1 MIADGWSGP
10 QEGIV
15 TIALDTSEPTDSIQ
29 LFGGTIMSPIRDP
42 WPMYRRLRRERPVI
56 PLRGFFGVE
65 HLVTRYEDVQTI
77 LRDPVRFSSKANAR
91 GISMVM
97 GRTIIEMEGKEHVR
111 HRNLIAPFFS
121 PRALRE
127 ELGDVLRRLANEL
140 IDPITRKRSA
150 ELVQEFT
157 FTYPLRVVAQIIG
170 IPIDDFHEFHHMA
183 LDLIS
188 IADNPGKGLEAAQQL
203 AAYLSPIVTE
213 RRHEPRNDLL
223 SKLVHGEV
231 DGHRLSDEEVISFL
245 RLLLPA
251 GADTTY
257 RLIGTTLYALL
268 KNPEQLEQVR
278 ADRGCLAGAIEE
290 ALRWESPVQYVSR
303 ETTANL
309 TLADVDLPAGSL
321 LFVCLGSANRDEA
334 HFEDPDRFDLR
345 RRAEDHVAFGFGPH
359 FCAGSHLARME
370 ATVAL
375 NALLDR
381 LPNLRLDP
389 SEETHIVGLAFRSP
403 DRLPVVFG

>member
-1 MIADGWSGP
+1 VS
-10 QEGIV
+10 
-15 TIALDTSEPTDSIQ
+15 IALDEPTNSIE
-29 LFGGTIMSPIRDP
+29 LFGGSIMSPVRDP
-42 WPMYRRLRRERPVI
+42 WPMYRRLRLERPLI
-56 PLRGFFGVE
+56 QLRGFFSVE
-65 HLVTRYEDVQTI
+65 HLVTRYDDVQTI

-91 GISMVM
+91 GIGIVM
-97 GRTIIEMEGKEHVR
+97 GRTIIEMEGREHVR

-127 ELGDVLRRLANEL
+127 ELGSVLRRIASEL
-140 IDPITRKRSA
+140 IDPIAEKTSA
-150 ELVQEFT
+150 ELVSEFT
-157 FTYPLRVVAQIIG
+157 FTYPLRVITQIIG
-170 IPIDDFHEFHHMA
+170 IPIADFHEFHHMA

-188 IADNPGKGLEAAQQL
+188 IADNPTKGLAAAQQL
-203 AAYLSPIVTE
+203 AEYLLPIVAE
-213 RRHEPRNDLL
+213 RRREPRGDLL

-231 DGHRLSDEEVISFL
+231 EGHRLTDEEVISFL

-268 KNPEQLEQVR
+268 THRDQLEQVY
-278 ADRGCLAGAIEE
+278 ADRNRLAGAIEE

-303 ETTANL
+303 ETTVD
-309 TLADVDLPAGSL
+309 LALGGVDLPAGSM
-321 LFVCLGSANRDEA
+321 LFVCLGSANRDET
-334 HFEDPDRFDLR
+334 HFEDPDRFDMD
-345 RRAEDHVAFGFGPH
+345 RRAEDHIAFGFGPH

-389 SEETHIVGLAFRSP
+389 SEPAHIVGLAFRSP
-403 DRLPVVFG
+403 DRLPVLFDAEKS

>member
-1 MIADGWSGP
+1 MSLA
-10 QEGIV
+10 
-15 TIALDTSEPTDSIQ
+15 TITNPTTSIE
-29 LFGGTIMSPIRDP
+29 LFGGSIMSPVRDP
-42 WPMYRRLRRERPVI
+42 WPVYCRLRHEQPVVPI
-56 PLRGFFGVE
+56 RGYFGVE
-65 HLVTRYEDVQTI
+65 HLVTRFEDVHTI
-77 LRDPVRFSSKANAR
+77 LHDPVRFSSKANAR

-127 ELGDVLRRLANEL
+127 ELGEVLRRIANEL
-140 IDPITRKRSA
+140 IDPIVGSNRV
-150 ELVQEFT
+150 ELVREFT
-157 FTYPLRVVAQIIG
+157 FTYPLRVIAEIIG
-170 IPIDDFHEFHHMA
+170 IPIGDFHAFHHMA

-188 IADNPGKGLEAAQQL
+188 VADDPAKGLAAAREL
-203 AAYLSPIVTE
+203 AEYLQPIVTE
-213 RRHEPRNDLL
+213 RRHEPRGDLL

-268 KNPEQLEQVR
+268 THRDFLERVLDDR
-278 ADRGCLAGAIEE
+278 ALLSAAIEE
-290 ALRWESPVQYVSR
+290 VLRWESPVQYVSR
-303 ETTANL
+303 EAAEDLSLSGT
-309 TLADVDLPAGSL
+309 DLPAGSM
-321 LFVCLGSANRDEA
+321 LFVCLGSANRDET
-334 HFEDPDRFDLR
+334 HFPEPDRFDLDR
-345 RRAEDHVAFGFGPH
+345 HADDHVAFGFGPH

-375 NALLDR
+375 NALFDR

-389 SEETHIVGLAFRSP
+389 ADEAHMVGIAFRSP
-403 DRLPVVFG
+403 DRLPVLFGA

>member
-1 MIADGWSGP
+1 MIAESSSQGLSDRP
-10 QEGIV
+10 I
-15 TIALDTSEPTDSIQ
+15 TIPSDSIS

-42 WPMYRRLRRERPVI
+42 WPMYRRLRHEHPVLPI
-56 PLRGFFGVE
+56 RSYFGVE
-65 HLVTRYEDVQTI
+65 NLITRYDDVQTI
-77 LRDPVRFSSKANAR
+77 LRDPVRFSSRANAR
-91 GISMVM
+91 GIGIVM

-127 ELGDVLRRLANEL
+127 ELSGMLKRIANEL
-140 IDPITRKRSA
+140 IDPIAAKQSA
-150 ELVQEFT
+150 ELVREFT
-157 FTYPLRVVAQIIG
+157 FTYPLRVIAEIIG
-170 IPIDDFHEFHHMA
+170 IPIGDFHSFHHMA

-188 IADNPGKGLEAAQQL
+188 IADDPGKGLAAAQQL
-203 AAYLSPIVTE
+203 AEYLLPIVNE
-213 RRHEPRNDLL
+213 RREDPRPDLL

-231 DGHRLSDEEVISFL
+231 DGNRLNDEEIISFL

-268 KNPEQLEQVR
+268 THRDQFDEAM
-278 ADRGCLAGAIEE
+278 ADRAQLSGAIEE

-303 ETTANL
+303 ETTDDL
-309 TLADVDLPAGSL
+309 TLGDTALSAGEM
-321 LFVCLGSANRDEA
+321 LFVCVGSANRDETKFPDA
-334 HFEDPDRFDLR
+334 DRFDIH
-345 RRAEDHVAFGFGPH
+345 RRADDHVAFGFGPH

-370 ATVAL
+370 ASVAL

-381 LPNLRLDP
+381 LPGLRLDP
-389 SEETHIVGLAFRSP
+389 AIEANIVGLAFRSP
-403 DRLPVVFG
+403 DRLPVLFR

>member
-1 MIADGWSGP
+1 
-10 QEGIV
+10 V
-15 TIALDTSEPTDSIQ
+15 TIALDTGEPTDSIE
-29 LFGGTIMSPIRDP
+29 LFGGSIMSPIRDP
-42 WPMYRRLRRERPVI
+42 WPMYRRLRDERPLI
-56 PLRGFFGVE
+56 PLRSFFGVE
-65 HLVTRYEDVQTI
+65 HLVTRYDDVQTI
-77 LRDPVRFSSKANAR
+77 LRDPIRFSSKANAR
-91 GISMVM
+91 GIGIVM

-127 ELGDVLRRLANEL
+127 ELGSMLRRIANEL
-140 IDPITRKRSA
+140 IDPITDGRSA
-150 ELVQEFT
+150 ELVREFA
-157 FTYPLRVVAQIIG
+157 FTYPLRVIAQIIG
-170 IPIDDFHEFHHMA
+170 IPIGDFHEFHHMA

-188 IADNPGKGLEAAQQL
+188 IADDPAKGLSAAQQL
-203 AAYLSPIVTE
+203 SDYLMPIVME
-213 RRHEPRNDLL
+213 RRREPRGDLL

-231 DGHRLSDEEVISFL
+231 EGHHLSDEEVISFL

-268 KNPEQLEQVR
+268 TNPAQLEQVR
-278 ADRGCLAGAIEE
+278 ANRSCLAGAIEE

-303 ETTANL
+303 ETAVDL
-309 TLADVDLPAGSL
+309 TLRDVDLPAGSM
-321 LFVCLGSANRDEA
+321 LFVCLGSANRDER
-334 HFEDPDRFDLR
+334 HFEDPDRFDLQ

-381 LPNLRLDP
+381 LPNMRLDP
-389 SEETHIVGLAFRSP
+389 SQEAHMVGLAFRSP
-403 DRLPVVFG
+403 DRLPVLFG